1 MSLTWQTGRLK
12 TGCQLV
18 LQENT
23 EPYDTSF
30 IPQNFQQTS
39 PLGQSAIICS
49 SHNPSLSSVLLIIN
63 PWAQGFGLISAV
75 AKIIVACWVCW
86 VTDRALIA
94 SDTLCRLCFF
104 PYQPERWCLA
114 AIIQH
119 SSQVPLSHWVRCL
132 LSACWK
138 KNLLLIQR
146 NLAATQTVPSG
157 IQRSS
162 VKRDHINKDVI

>member
-30 IPQNFQQTS
+30 IQQAS